1 MKDTLSDYRKD
12 DFDMK
17 NYIDGFK
24 EDVTKAINTEYRDSI
39 AKAKGDIEDV
49 EKQLEKAKE
58 DRRTAIKDGRVEDAI
73 TLQEEIDK
81 LKKMKK
87 MFEAY
92 IQEAEY
98 IPPMTKEQYNSFL
111 QELRTHYGTEIKK
124 GYEELQKKVA
134 EASKIH
140 KRINE
145 LIHEADV
152 AKAFLYEM
160 ADGEYSDC
168 IMFTPN
174 AIITD
179 VLQSNSYSS
188 FRNMIERAIKTL

>member
-1 MKDTLSDYRKD
+1 M
-12 DFDMK
+12 MK

-24 EDVTKAINTEYRDSI
+24 EDVKKVVSTEYKDSI
-39 AKAKGDIEDV
+39 AKTKEDIEGV
-49 EKQLEKAKE
+49 EKQLEAVKE
-58 DRRTAIKDGRVEDAI
+58 NRRTAIKEGRVNDAI
-73 TLQEEIDK
+73 SLQEDIDK
-81 LKKMKK
+81 LKKMKE

-92 IQEAEY
+92 VQEAEY
-98 IPPMTKEQYNSFL
+98 IPPMTKEQYEAFL
-111 QELRTHYGTEIKK
+111 QAIRSHYGKEIKS

-134 EASKIH
+134 EASEIH

-152 AKAFLYEM
+152 AKAFLYGM

-168 IMFTPN
+168 IMFRPD
-174 AIITD
+174 AFITD
-179 VLQSNSYSS
+179 VLQSNSYGS